1 MSFNIG
7 IPGPG
12 VMGHDPALDMERN
25 GFPAADHELEGA
37 CTQAFPEAPAM
48 DFALRVS

>member
-25 GFPAADHELEGA
+25 GFPAAGRDLEGA
-37 CTQAFPEAPAM
+37 CTQASLENPAM
-48 DFALRVS
+48 YFALRVS